1 MDTDRSLSSTAHDQ
15 RVIDRLDR
23 IQAKLDQIE
32 NFVQS
37 NRIEIAKLQTKSAIF
52 ASVAGIIGGIASS
65 FGLDF
70 RK

>member
-1 MDTDRSLSSTAHDQ
+1 MDTDRRRISREHDQ
-15 RVIDRLDR
+15 IVIDRLDR

-52 ASVAGIIGGIASS
+52 ASVAGIIGGIVSS
-65 FGLDF
+65 LGLDF